1 MAVWR
6 LSPVKKDIFEFAK
19 KSSGKIQ
26 AKTPQQQQ
34 DVAQK
39 GVDDQQQQQG
49 AAYGEVVRF
58 RGVVLVVRKML

>member
-19 KSSGKIQ
+19 IECGKIQ
-26 AKTPQQQQ
+26 AKTPQQQE
-34 DVAQK
+34 VAQK